1 MHSIRETKVLFF
13 SLSFPLTFLS
23 LALKR
28 TKPVRGPIIPRH
40 DWICGQTMKA
50 HSALAIPLPRP
61 PFPPYSPPLQP
72 SYRGTVG
79 RRDRR
84 DRIRIDSSTSVT
96 HTRFNSMLPL
106 RQFKSIE
113 SIFSLSLSLPR
124 LRERLLIF
132 FFLIIYLYFYDKQIV
147 YEDKK
152 QKRMKYLSRIYVQLY
167 RGSLPSLLLLI
178 NK

>member
-113 SIFSLSLSLPR
+113 SIFSLSLACASAYS
-124 LRERLLIF
+124 F
-132 FFLIIYLYFYDKQIV
+132 F
-147 YEDKK
+147 
-152 QKRMKYLSRIYVQLY
+152 S
-167 RGSLPSLLLLI
+167 SLLSISISMI
-178 NK
+178 NKLYTKIKSKNE